1 MAFVSA
7 QSARAAYCGRLGYD
21 VEQGLKVFMG
31 LVTAPAMA
39 CALDAL
45 VKDTI
50 GVSNRSIV
58 VGWLGSAGTWV
69 GLSGRWCGARYRS
82 KSPRRTKPRTL
93 SRQH

>member
-7 QSARAAYCGRLGYD
+7 QRARAAYCGRLEYD
-21 VEQGLKVFMG
+21 VEQGLKVLME

-58 VGWLGSAGTWV
+58 VGSLGSAGTWV
-69 GLSGRWCGARYRS
+69 GLSPVVWRAISLQITAPHEG
-82 KSPRRTKPRTL
+82 PDL

>member
-45 VKDTI
+45 VKDTV

-58 VGWLGSAGTWV
+58 VGGRVPLTVKLGSGISV
-69 GLSGRWCGARYRS
+69 CVDPLLF
-82 KSPRRTKPRTL
+82 P
-93 SRQH
+93 

>member
-58 VGWLGSAGTWV
+58 VGWLGSAGYLAV
-69 GLSGRWCGARYRS
+69 ILAFASRRS
-82 KSPRRTKPRTL
+82 AKVRLRMIC
-93 SRQH
+93 